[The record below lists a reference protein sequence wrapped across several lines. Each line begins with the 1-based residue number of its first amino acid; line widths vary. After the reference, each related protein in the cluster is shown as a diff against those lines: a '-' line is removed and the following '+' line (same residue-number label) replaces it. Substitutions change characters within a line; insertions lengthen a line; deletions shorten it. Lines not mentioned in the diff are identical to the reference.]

1 MSKEQYFNVDRWQGD
16 FRAASQRVEV
26 SVVTTTIILDLFALA
41 EALLTITDHFRASA
55 SSCFVRYR
63 LHLNLLPLSVFV
75 PCPAVLNLF
84 LCLSVSCP
92 SVLTLS
98 LCLSRCDTKRCPTVQ
113 RPSFRSEGGRYLFRP
128 ITHFR
133 SSLPLFHFITDNI
146 SLFLLF
152 FFLFCSQDF
161 CHK

>member
-26 SVVTTTIILDLFALA
+26 SVVTSTIILDLCTRGSLA
-41 EALLTITDHFRASA
+41 DHHRPLPRF
-55 SSCFVRYR
+55 CF
-63 LHLNLLPLSVFV
+63 HLNLLPLSVFV

-98 LCLSRCDTKRCPTVQ
+98 PWLSSCDTWRCPTVHCCSHLSHL
-113 RPSFRSEGGRYLFRP
+113 RMARYLFHLIP
-128 ITHFR
+128 HF
-133 SSLPLFHFITDNI
+133 SFGVSDFWSFSILSPLVCNRGRNAKGDSDDRI
-146 SLFLLF
+146 
-152 FFLFCSQDF
+152 CSDDD
-161 CHK
+161 CG